1 MNIDVNTPLDE
12 LLENWSMYS
21 RKLIYT
27 MLEDQDLDD
36 FNKIKLVLKT
46 KGIVKLDIQNVYD
59 KEYVLHYTKQG
70 GLFEKRIIFND

>member
-12 LLENWSMYS
+12 LLEIWVMYS
-21 RKLIYT
+21 QKLIYT
-27 MLEDQDLDD
+27 MLDDKEELDD
-36 FNKIKLVLKT
+36 FNKVKLVLKT

-70 GLFEKRIIFND
+70 GLFEKRIMLK

>member
-12 LLENWSMYS
+12 LLETWSMYS

-27 MLEDQDLDD
+27 MLDENDLAD
-36 FNKIKLVLKT
+36 FNKVKLALKT